1 MYYFDK
7 IPLIGEVRSGRKTI
21 DGLLGDNTN
30 ESRPKCDKQLFVYI
44 TIRIIRSTYMKFYET
59 NYEDYLHSAQMFNFH
74 PELASIFQKIPK
86 NIKHFE
92 NLIVYGAPG
101 IGKYTQVLCMLRAYS
116 PSELKYDKK
125 MKITT
130 EKNEYIYQLSDCHY
144 EIDMGL
150 LGCNSKNT
158 WHEIYLQIVD
168 IVSMNK
174 MNRGILVCKNFH
186 LIHNELLDIFYSY
199 MQHNE
204 KIKFVL
210 LTEHL
215 SFIPNNILS
224 SCQTVNIGRPSEDM
238 YKRLYKTKVQGGI
251 GGMGNTSSTAN
262 MEDFLKKIHGGC
274 QGQGHTGLF
283 IAGGA
288 GLGPDSLVE
297 IEHTAIMNLKELA
310 SFSHIKKP
318 SEIPED
324 IFNIICNHIIRWID
338 DYRNIRIA
346 ELRDTLYDILIYN
359 LEIGDCIWHIFSHF
373 VELGRFPDA
382 DISDILNRIYVFLK
396 YYNNN
401 YRPIYHLE
409 SIIFYFIIKIHGVG
423 MGMDKI

>member
-1 MYYFDK
+1 
-7 IPLIGEVRSGRKTI
+7 
-21 DGLLGDNTN
+21 
-30 ESRPKCDKQLFVYI
+30 
-44 TIRIIRSTYMKFYET
+44 MKFYET
-59 NYEDYLHSAQMFNFH
+59 NYEDYLHSIQLFNLH
-74 PELASIFQKIPK
+74 PELMGLFQKMPK

-92 NLIVYGAPG
+92 NMIVYGAPG
-101 IGKYTQVLCMLRAYS
+101 IGKYSQVLWMLRVYS

-168 IVSMNK
+168 IVSMSK

-215 SFIPNNILS
+215 SFIPNNILA
-224 SCQTVNIGRPSEDM
+224 SCQTVNIGRPSEEM
-238 YKRLYKTKVQGGI
+238 YRRLYRTKAQ
-251 GGMGNTSSTAN
+251 MANTNLGKDAVGPKPAN
-262 MEDFLKKIHGGC
+262 MEDFLKKIQGNHGGH
-274 QGQGHTGLF
+274 GGHTGHGTHIWSGGQGPTGLF
-283 IAGGA
+283 SGGGA
-288 GLGPDSLVE
+288 AALQNTPIDSPIE

-324 IFNIICNHIIRWID
+324 IFNIICDNIIRWVE

-359 LEIGDCIWHIFSHF
+359 LEIGDCIWYIFSHF
-373 VELGRFPDA
+373 VERGSFRDA

-423 MGMDKI
+423 MGMDQI

>member
-1 MYYFDK
+1 
-7 IPLIGEVRSGRKTI
+7 
-21 DGLLGDNTN
+21 
-30 ESRPKCDKQLFVYI
+30 
-44 TIRIIRSTYMKFYET
+44 MKFYET
-59 NYEDYLHSAQMFNFH
+59 NYEDYLHSIQLFNLH
-74 PELASIFQKIPK
+74 PELVGLFQKMPK

-92 NLIVYGAPG
+92 NMIVYGAPG
-101 IGKYTQVLCMLRAYS
+101 IGKYSQVLWMLRGYS

-168 IVSMNK
+168 IVSMSK

-215 SFIPNNILS
+215 SFIPNNILA
-224 SCQTVNIGRPSEDM
+224 SCQTVNIGRPSEEM
-238 YKRLYKTKVQGGI
+238 YRRLYRTKAQMANTNLGKDA
-251 GGMGNTSSTAN
+251 MGSKPAN
-262 MEDFLKKIHGGC
+262 MEDFLKRIQGGHGGHGGHG
-274 QGQGHTGLF
+274 GQGPTGLF
-283 IAGGA
+283 SGGGA
-288 GLGPDSLVE
+288 AALQNTSIDSPIE

-324 IFNIICNHIIRWID
+324 IFNIICDNIIRWVE

-359 LEIGDCIWHIFSHF
+359 LEIGDCIWYIFSHF
-373 VELGRFPDA
+373 VERGAFRDA

-423 MGMDKI
+423 MGMDQI

>member
-1 MYYFDK
+1 
-7 IPLIGEVRSGRKTI
+7 
-21 DGLLGDNTN
+21 
-30 ESRPKCDKQLFVYI
+30 
-44 TIRIIRSTYMKFYET
+44 MKFYET
-59 NYEDYLHSAQMFNFH
+59 NYEDYLHSIQLFNLH
-74 PELASIFQKIPK
+74 PELAGLFQKMPK

-92 NLIVYGAPG
+92 NMIVYGAPG
-101 IGKYTQVLCMLRAYS
+101 IGKYSQVLWMLRGYS

-224 SCQTVNIGRPSEDM
+224 SCQTVNIGRPSEEM
-238 YKRLYKTKVQGGI
+238 YRRLYLTKMQRIGNADACSGGGLVV
-251 GGMGNTSSTAN
+251 GGAVTSPQKTAN
-262 MEDFLKKIHGGC
+262 MEDFLKKIQVHGPSV
-274 QGQGHTGLF
+274 GHTGLF
-283 IAGGA
+283 RAGGA
-288 GLGPDSLVE
+288 GPPVGQMVD

-310 SFSHIKKP
+310 SFAHIKKIG
-318 SEIPED
+318 EIPED
-324 IFNIICNHIIRWID
+324 IFNIICDNIIGWID

-359 LEIGDCIWHIFSHF
+359 LEIGDCIWYIFSHF
-373 VELGRFPDA
+373 VERGGFRDA
-382 DISDILNRIYVFLK
+382 DISDILNHIYVFLK

-423 MGMDKI
+423 MGMDQI